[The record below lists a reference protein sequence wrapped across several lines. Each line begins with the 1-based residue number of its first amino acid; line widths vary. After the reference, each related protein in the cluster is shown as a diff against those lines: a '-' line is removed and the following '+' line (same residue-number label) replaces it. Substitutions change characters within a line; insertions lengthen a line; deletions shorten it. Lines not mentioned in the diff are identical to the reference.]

1 MRSPRPSARPRVVA
15 TALFGASL
23 MLFGG
28 AALTLH
34 PAAAHIDLSSAAGLF
49 GSDADTID
57 PHAPLV
63 AQDALTAAGVEPQP
77 QPAALPAAPAWV
89 TYTVEKGDTLGRI
102 LPGFGMPTHAVHRA
116 AKGHHDLA
124 QLRAGAVFEFLV
136 PPDGSPALAL
146 RTKIGADRTLI
157 VERIEEISDE
167 TGETETSWGA
177 SIDEIIYEK
186 RVGVREFVVQSTL
199 WGAAVTAGLRPSDIV
214 GLADVYR
221 YDLDFNSEIRAGAR
235 ARMVVEELW
244 LNGSFVRLGAPLAVR
259 LENSG
264 KEYMAIRFEDGDR
277 DAGYYDADGR
287 ARKKPFLRSPLRFSR
302 VTSGFNKNRY
312 HPVLKKRR
320 PHYGVDFG
328 APKGTPVYAVG
339 AGKVTTAR
347 VNGGHGRFVKID
359 HSGPYETSYSHLSRI
374 SVRAGQRI
382 KQGQIIGYVGS
393 TGLATGPHLHYQ
405 FWKNGTYVNPLTV
418 KLPNDGA
425 EDVKDRKG
433 FGAWRDGLLAQLDA
447 AGDGASSV
455 GVAVADAGE

>member
-1 MRSPRPSARPRVVA
+1 MRSRSPSPRPRVVA

-23 MLFGG
+23 FLFGG

-34 PAAAHIDLSSAAGLF
+34 PGVPDLDLSGAADLF
-49 GSDADTID
+49 RRDATSDD

-63 AQDALTAAGVEPQP
+63 SGDALTDASSDAQP
-77 QPAALPAAPAWV
+77 LPTALPTAPAWV
-89 TYTVEKGDTLGRI
+89 PYTVERGDTLGRI

-116 AKGHHDLA
+116 AKAHHDLA
-124 QLRAGAVFEFLV
+124 KLRAGAVLEFLV
-136 PPDGSPALAL
+136 PPDGRAALAL

-167 TGETETSWGA
+167 TGEVETSWGA
-177 SIDEIIYEK
+177 SVDEIIYEK

-221 YDLDFNSEIRAGAR
+221 YDLDFNTEIRAGAR

-244 LNGSFVRLGAPLAVR
+244 LNDSFVRLGAPLAVR

-264 KEYMAIRFEDGDR
+264 KEYVAIRFEDGDR
-277 DAGYYDADGR
+277 DAGYYDAEGG

-359 HSGPYETSYSHLSRI
+359 HNGPFETSYSHLSRI

-405 FWKNGTYVNPLTV
+405 FWKNGKYVNPLTV

-425 EDVKDRKG
+425 EDVKDRAG

-447 AGDGASSV
+447 AGDVDLSV